1 MSKNPELAAKMDK
14 TIEALKNQFKVDV
27 DRRMIVLEEPLKQFG
42 TYEVKVKLFE
52 DVSATMKVELIQA

>member
-1 MSKNPELAAKMDK
+1 
-14 TIEALKNQFKVDV
+14 
-27 DRRMIVLEEPLKQFG
+27 MIVLEEPLKQFG